1 MNRRNFIIGIG
12 AVTAAGGAAIGTGAF
27 DSVEAERTVTLEVED
42 DASGYLGLEVIE
54 DEPNSIEY
62 ADGQGDTLNIDINSF
77 NDSDSGEGDGIAPD
91 TEFIADNVFRLSNN
105 GTNDVHVAFSP
116 EAGNDITDNVR
127 INKFELLD
135 EDRNEIDTGNPLSL
149 DSGHS
154 EDIGV
159 LVQTAD
165 QEAIED
171 VGEDVAESVQAGVTV
186 EAREDGNF

>member
-62 ADGQGDTLNIDINSF
+62 ADGAGDTLNIDINSI
-77 NDSDSGEGDGIAPD
+77 NDSGEGAGIAPD

-105 GTNDVHVAFSP
+105 GTNNVHVAFSP
-116 EAGNDITDNVR
+116 EASNDITDNVR
-127 INKFELLD
+127 FEEFELLD
-135 EDRNEIDTGNPLSL
+135 EDRNEIDTGTPLSL

-165 QEAIED
+165 QETIED
-171 VGEDVAESVQAGVTV
+171 PGEDVAESVQAGVTV